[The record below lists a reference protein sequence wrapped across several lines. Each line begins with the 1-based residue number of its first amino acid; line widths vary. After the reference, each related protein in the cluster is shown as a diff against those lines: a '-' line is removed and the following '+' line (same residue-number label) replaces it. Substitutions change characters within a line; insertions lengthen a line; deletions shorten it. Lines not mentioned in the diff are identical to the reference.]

1 MDGGVIQQIGSPK
14 DIYNEP
20 QNAFVADFIGESNI
34 LQGVMVKDYLV
45 YFSGQEFQCLDKGFG
60 YNVDVDVVVR
70 PEDIK
75 IVSESEGM
83 VTGKVKSV
91 IFKGVH
97 YEMCV
102 KCQGFEWIVQSTT
115 MAPVDTI
122 VGMRLTP
129 NDIHIMKRS

>member
-60 YNVDVDVVVR
+60 NNVDVDVVVR

-75 IVSESEGM
+75 IVPESEGM

-91 IFKGVH
+91 VFKGVH

-102 KCQGFEWIVQSTT
+102 KCEGFEWIVQSTI
-115 MAPVDTI
+115 MAPVDTM